1 MDKSLSKVE
10 LARIRQL
17 EEQIELLDG
26 QCREKVKTSL
36 AKYRRVIEATSE
48 GFLELD
54 LDHKIIDYNSTIT
67 ELLEVSGED
76 LIGRPIGTLY
86 DRPSVDV
93 QFASRDHLSFEAVT
107 HSSSGK
113 KFLLLYKRSILRDDE
128 GKPSGYLIFITELT
142 ELREAQE
149 NLKAIEKGYKNIFVN
164 AVQGMYQCSLEG
176 QLYGVNPAFAK
187 IFGYDDPDDIIGNV
201 SDITIFYKDAESRER
216 LIAELK
222 RSGSV
227 TNYEVEMND
236 RDGKEIW
243 AMINATLTTDIDGS
257 PIIEGILVDN
267 TTKKMAY
274 DQLRKSRERFRYL
287 ANHDG
292 LTGLHNTRYLYKSLE
307 RLIEESAECG
317 EPLSLVFLDMDNFK
331 YVVDTYG
338 HLHGSQALKEVAE
351 TLKENLE
358 EPSYG
363 VAYGGDEFVLVL
375 PGTDKDAA
383 LELAEKIR
391 AMIQQ
396 TPYLT
401 KKGLELHM
409 SASFGVAT
417 YPDDAGSS
425 REILA
430 LADEA
435 MFHVKSTGKGA
446 VATSEDVE
454 K

>member
-1 MDKSLSKVE
+1 MDKFSPEKA
-10 LARIRQL
+10 ARKIRQL
-17 EEQIELLDG
+17 KEHIALLND

-54 LDHKIIDYNSTIT
+54 LDHKIIDYNATIT
-67 ELLEVSGED
+67 ELLGTSGEE

-86 DRPSVDV
+86 DRPSVNV
-93 QFASRDHLSFEAVT
+93 HFASRDHLSFEAVS
-107 HSSSGK
+107 HSSSGEE
-113 KFLLLYKRSILRDDE
+113 FLLLFKRSILRDEE
-128 GKPSGYLIFITELT
+128 GKPNGYLIFITELT

-149 NLKAIEKGYKNIFVN
+149 NLKAIETGYKNIFIN

-176 QLYGVNPAFAK
+176 QLFGVNPAFAR
-187 IFGYDDPDDIIGNV
+187 IFGYEDPDDIIGDV
-201 SDITIFYKDAESRER
+201 SDITVFYKEAESRDR
-216 LIAELK
+216 LITELK

-227 TNYEVEMND
+227 TNYEVEMHD

-257 PIIEGILVDN
+257 PLIEGILVDN
-267 TTKKMAY
+267 TTKRMAY

-292 LTGLHNTRYLYKSLE
+292 LTGLFNTRYLYKSLE
-307 RLIEESAECG
+307 RLIEESNENG
-317 EPLSLVFLDMDNFK
+317 ESLSLIFLDMDNFK
-331 YVVDTYG
+331 HVVDTYG

-358 EPSYG
+358 EPAYG

-375 PGTDKDAA
+375 PDTDRDAA

-391 AMIQQ
+391 EMIQK

-401 KKGLELHM
+401 KRGLELYM

-417 YPDDAGSS
+417 YLNDAGSS